1 MRVCFFFK
9 VFFTNVERKQLRHFF
24 IHDVELQWQ
33 NTAEE
38 LNLLLTMFG

>member
-1 MRVCFFFK
+1 MRYFYLY
-9 VFFTNVERKQLRHFF
+9 FFTKVERKQLRHFF

-38 LNLLLTMFG
+38 LNVLLTLFG